1 MFTVKEG
8 LNPLNPKQPFRTPIA
23 VRFNDIDVMGHVN
36 NALIFTYFE
45 EGRKAL
51 FYETLAETTPDSFN
65 FIIAHLECDYIR
77 PVFLG
82 DRLSLDMWVTG
93 IGNKS
98 FTLAYALVD
107 ENDAKRVFAKG
118 ASVQVC
124 YDYDHRQSILVPKTL
139 KTALMAYHLTT

>member
-1 MFTVKEG
+1 MK
-8 LNPLNPKQPFRTPIA
+8 PKQPFQTPIV
-23 VRFNDIDVMGHVN
+23 VRFNDVDAMGHVN

-51 FYETLAETTPDSFN
+51 FYESLAESTPDGFN

-98 FTLAYALVD
+98 FTLAYSLID
-107 ENDAKRVFAKG
+107 KNDANRVFATG

-124 YDYDHRQSILVPKTL
+124 YDYDRRQSIPVSKTL
-139 KTALMAYHLTT
+139 KKALMAYRLTA

>member
-1 MFTVKEG
+1 M
-8 LNPLNPKQPFRTPIA
+8 NPKQPFRTPIA
-23 VRFNDIDVMGHVN
+23 IRFNDVDVKGHVN

-51 FYETLAETTPDSFN
+51 FYELLAETIPDSFN

-77 PVFLG
+77 PVFLD

-107 ENDAKRVFAKG
+107 ENDANRIFAKG

-124 YDYDHRQSILVPKTL
+124 YDYDQRQSIPVSKTL
-139 KTALMAYHLTT
+139 KKALMTYHLTI

>member
-1 MFTVKEG
+1 MMPT
-8 LNPLNPKQPFRTPIA
+8 QPFRTAVA
-23 VRFNDIDVMGHVN
+23 VRFNDIDAMGHVN

-51 FYETLAETTPDSFN
+51 FYESLADVTPDGFN

-98 FTLAYALVD
+98 FTLAYSLVD
-107 ENDAKRVFAKG
+107 ENDANRIFAKG
-118 ASVQVC
+118 SSVQVC
-124 YDYDHRQSILVPKTL
+124 YDYNRRQSIPVSKSL
-139 KTALMAYHLTT
+139 KKALLAHHLPT